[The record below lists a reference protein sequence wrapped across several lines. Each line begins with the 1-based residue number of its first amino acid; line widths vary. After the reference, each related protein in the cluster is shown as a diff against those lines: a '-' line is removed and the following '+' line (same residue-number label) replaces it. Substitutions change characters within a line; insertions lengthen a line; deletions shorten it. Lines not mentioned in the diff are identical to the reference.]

1 MRHHLHNGPRHCRR
15 VGFRVLAARDDRV
28 EEFAAGAQLHDEVH
42 VVPVLERA
50 RDGHNLVAPFEVVHD
65 LHLAAD
71 VADVRRGRQLALRDR
86 FARQLPARGAF
97 FRQPR
102 GAKLAF
108 AEDAAKGVE
117 LGDVLGSEGRGG
129 GVGWG
134 GRHGVPAAA
143 APRRRLALLPP
154 PSQHPTSV
162 GVPRTPAADLRAL
175 AAWGIGEAR
184 RHAAAGGQIGK
195 RRPCMSLKT
204 RWRHDGP
211 MPTGER
217 GWRAPGAPQPPPPAP
232 RHATSAR
239 APRPSWVQTR
249 RCPWWAAGWGVGR
262 GGW

>member
-129 GVGWG
+129 GVGWAARRARRG
-134 GRHGVPAAA
+134 GTKAAVG
-143 APRRRLALLPP
+143 PP
-154 PSQHPTSV
+154 PSTQPT
-162 GVPRTPAADLRAL
+162 PYL
-175 AAWGIGEAR
+175 
-184 RHAAAGGQIGK
+184 
-195 RRPCMSLKT
+195 
-204 RWRHDGP
+204 
-211 MPTGER
+211 
-217 GWRAPGAPQPPPPAP
+217 GWRAQDAG
-232 RHATSAR
+232 RGLAR
-239 APRPSWVQTR
+239 
-249 RCPWWAAGWGVGR
+249 VGR
-262 GGW
+262 LGDWGGASACGGGGADWKAAPVYELENALAP